1 MKFPESLGKLLFF
14 QKNLLYNESDS
25 KNGGISLAAKVFQSL
40 VFRIKEIMECDAGIA
55 DSYGMVIAST
65 ITAEIGKYNEE
76 AVDFINSGEAY
87 FENDE
92 IAMMKVGNR
101 KSMDYTAYVYGNTA
115 QRKKAME
122 LICLSVENAR
132 LYYEEKYDRNSFIK
146 NVLLGNILPGDIS
159 IRAKEL
165 RVKDDTRRI
174 TYLVRTEKS
183 KDIHAYNI
191 IQSIFPNDIKD
202 FVILL
207 DDQNTVLVKEL
218 KEKEEKDDIYR
229 KARIIIDTLNTELMV
244 KAYIGIGTEVDRLR
258 DITRSFK
265 DAQTALTIGNIFE
278 SDKTIIDYNHL
289 GIGRLIYQLPTTL
302 CKLFLNEIFKDG
314 VYEHIDPET
323 MITIQKFFENN
334 LNVSETSRQLFV
346 HRNTL
351 VYRLDKIQKI
361 TGMDLRIF
369 EDAIHFKVAM
379 MVKRYLDEAGK

>member
-1 MKFPESLGKLLFF
+1 MKFTESLGKTLYS
-14 QKNLLYNESDS
+14 QKKLLYNERGS
-25 KNGGISLAAKVFQSL
+25 KNGGILLAVKVFQSL
-40 VFRIKEIMECDAGIA
+40 VFRIKEILECDAGIA

-65 ITAEIGKYNEE
+65 ITAEIGKYNED
-76 AVDFINSGEAY
+76 AIDFINSGETY
-87 FENDE
+87 FENDR
-92 IAMMKVGNR
+92 IALMKVGSR
-101 KSMDYTAYVYGNTA
+101 RSMDYTAYVYGNTE
-115 QRKKAME
+115 QRRKAME
-122 LICLSVENAR
+122 LVCLSIENAR

-165 RVKDDTRRI
+165 RVKDDIRRI
-174 TYLVRTEKS
+174 TYLIRTEKS

-191 IQSIFPNDIKD
+191 IKSIFPNEVRD

-229 KARIIIDTLNTELMV
+229 KARMIIDTLNTELMV
-244 KAYIGIGTEVDRLR
+244 RAYIGIGTEVDRLR

-278 SDKTIIDYNHL
+278 SDKTITDYNHL

-379 MVKRYLDEAGK
+379 MVKRYLDEVGK